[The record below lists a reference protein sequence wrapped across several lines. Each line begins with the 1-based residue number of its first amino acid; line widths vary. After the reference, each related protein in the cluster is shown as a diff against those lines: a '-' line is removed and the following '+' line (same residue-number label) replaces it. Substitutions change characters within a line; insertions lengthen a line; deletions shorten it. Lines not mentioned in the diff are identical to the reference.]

1 MLRCVYREVGLRTRN
16 VFKRV
21 FGQSVNLSMQ
31 EYIVLFF
38 LFYIL
43 VSLAGIFVLPRI
55 FSAEFLV
62 RLIKAVNFFETNG
75 RDNLFF
81 HLVKPLVRLGVH
93 PNVITGIG
101 FLLVGM
107 LATSFW
113 RPISPASFF
122 VIALFAGLSDMFD
135 GMLAR
140 ASGKI
145 TSLGGALDGI
155 RDFFLFSVLTI
166 AAINKDYLPI
176 KYILA
181 FLIGAICVEIFK
193 LVEIVIRGQNG
204 GLVNSFRRRTG
215 GEGKL
220 SIDRAKFFFYI
231 SALLAFF
238 LADAFLPSI
247 QNLGFIFFGLA
258 VASAAASIS
267 FHGILFALRNQ
278 AD

>member
-1 MLRCVYREVGLRTRN
+1 MIIHEVLPSENVIARSSNDEAITKRGAKPRLLRSVYPEQGRRTRN
-16 VFKRV
+16 DFKRV

-176 KYILA
+176 KYILPDYQLLERA
-181 FLIGAICVEIFK
+181 NRIFMMFLK
-193 LVEIVIRGQNG
+193 
-204 GLVNSFRRRTG
+204 
-215 GEGKL
+215 K
-220 SIDRAKFFFYI
+220 
-231 SALLAFF
+231 
-238 LADAFLPSI
+238 
-247 QNLGFIFFGLA
+247 
-258 VASAAASIS
+258 
-267 FHGILFALRNQ
+267 
-278 AD
+278 